1 MSTGGGPSREV
12 EPAFDASVGAG
23 GEAGNGTVRRPVTIL
38 NSRGLHARAAAKFA
52 KTVGAYDAQVTVSKG
67 GQTVSGLSIMGL
79 MMLAATPGS
88 DVDLIADGPDAD
100 AVIEALVALIADRF
114 DEDDAEGKT

>member
-1 MSTGGGPSREV
+1 MSTGGGPFREV
-12 EPAFDASVGAG
+12 EPASDASGGAG
-23 GEAGNGTVRRPVTIL
+23 GGAGGGTVRRRVTII

-52 KTVGAYDAQVTVSKG
+52 NTVGAYDAQVTVSKG
-67 GQTVSGLSIMGL
+67 EQTVSGLSIMGL

-114 DEDDAEGKT
+114 EEDDTQVRT

>member
-1 MSTGGGPSREV
+1 MSTGGDPSREA
-12 EPAFDASVGAG
+12 EPASGASGGTG
-23 GEAGNGTVRRPVTIL
+23 GETVRRRVTIV

-67 GQTVSGLSIMGL
+67 EQTVSGLSIMGL

-88 DVDLIADGPDAD
+88 DVDLIADGPDAR
-100 AVIEALVALIADRF
+100 AVIKALEALIAARF
-114 DEDDAEGKT
+114 DEDDAAEKT

>member
-1 MSTGGGPSREV
+1 MS
-12 EPAFDASVGAG
+12 AG
-23 GEAGNGTVRRPVTIL
+23 HACPDMNDKDGQPGEGDTAETVRRRVTII

-67 GQTVSGLSIMGL
+67 EQSVSGLSIMGL

-100 AVIEALVALIADRF
+100 AVIEALVVLIADRF
-114 DEDDAEGKT
+114 EEDDAQGKT